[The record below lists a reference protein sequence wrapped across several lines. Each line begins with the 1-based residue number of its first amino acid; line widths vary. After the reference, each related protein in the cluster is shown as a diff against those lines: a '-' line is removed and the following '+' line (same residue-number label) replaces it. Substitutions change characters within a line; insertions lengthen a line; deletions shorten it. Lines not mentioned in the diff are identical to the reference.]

1 MTQSSTA
8 LAAPPGS
15 ATTEAHANP
24 HHARRWLI
32 LVVLGLS
39 QLMVVLDA
47 TIVNIALPS
56 AQHDL
61 GFSNDARQWVV
72 TAYALAFGS
81 LLLLG
86 GRAADLFGRK
96 RVLVVGLAGFALVSA
111 IGGAANGIDMLLI
124 ARAAQGVFGA
134 LLAPAVL
141 SLLTTTFTDPNER
154 GKAFGI
160 FGAIAGGGAAVGLLL
175 GGVLTEYLDWRWCM
189 FVNIIIA
196 VIALIGATL
205 LLHDQPRQGA
215 RPKLD
220 IPGAI
225 TASAGMFGLVY
236 GFANA
241 ESHAWSSPLVWG
253 FLVAGVALLVAFV
266 WLQTKVSHPLLPMR
280 VLLDRNR
287 GGSNLTVFLMGIGM
301 FAIFL
306 FLTYYLQQTLHF
318 SPVQSGVAFLPMVGT
333 LMIAATSASS
343 ILLPRIGP
351 KPLVP
356 TGMLIGAAGLLW
368 LAQLDITSTY
378 SSGVLGPL
386 LVIGFGIGL
395 AMAPSMSVATMG
407 VATDDAGVASATV
420 NTGQQIGGSIGTALL
435 STLAANS
442 VTSFVAGKA
451 ATPQLAVEAA
461 IHSYTTAFSWAAGIF
476 VFGAIVCGLLLKPG
490 APVFDADAAPAV
502 HM

>member
-1 MTQSSTA
+1 
-8 LAAPPGS
+8 
-15 ATTEAHANP
+15 
-24 HHARRWLI
+24 
-32 LVVLGLS
+32 VLL
-39 QLMVVLDA
+39 
-47 TIVNIALPS
+47 
-56 AQHDL
+56 
-61 GFSNDARQWVV
+61 
-72 TAYALAFGS
+72 
-81 LLLLG
+81 
-86 GRAADLFGRK
+86 K
-96 RVLVVGLAGFALVSA
+96 
-111 IGGAANGIDMLLI
+111 
-124 ARAAQGVFGA
+124 
-134 LLAPAVL
+134 
-141 SLLTTTFTDPNER
+141 
-154 GKAFGI
+154 
-160 FGAIAGGGAAVGLLL
+160 
-175 GGVLTEYLDWRWCM
+175 
-189 FVNIIIA
+189 
-196 VIALIGATL
+196 
-205 LLHDQPRQGA
+205 DQPREGA

-253 FLVAGVALLVAFV
+253 FLVAGVALLTAFV

-343 ILLPRIGP
+343 ILLPRVGP

-378 SSGVLGPL
+378 TSGVLGPL

-442 VTSFVAGKA
+442 VTSFVAGKT

-476 VFGAIVCGLLLKPG
+476 AFGAVVCGLLLKPG
-490 APVFDADAAPAV
+490 APVFAADAAPAV